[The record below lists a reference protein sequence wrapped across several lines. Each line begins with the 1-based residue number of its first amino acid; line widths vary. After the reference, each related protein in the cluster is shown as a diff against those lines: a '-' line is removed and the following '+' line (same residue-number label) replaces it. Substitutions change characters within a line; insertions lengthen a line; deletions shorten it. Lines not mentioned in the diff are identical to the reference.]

1 MQIND
6 ADRDRNEDFY
16 EETDCL
22 IGNKWSGDSNEGSVE
37 TMCCAGVTTLFSG
50 TLT

>member
-1 MQIND
+1 MQFND
-6 ADRDRNEDFY
+6 ADGDHNEDVD

-22 IGNKWSGDSNEGSVE
+22 IGNKWSGGNEGSVE